1 MHVDIE
7 LVLGFAAQPT
17 NMPTRSNGAVATPYM
32 KPANGSTFTDEA
44 WR

>member
-17 NMPTRSNGAVATPYM
+17 NMPHGATVLVQHPT
-32 KPANGSTFTDEA
+32 
-44 WR
+44 